1 MLYDENVLLSVENHL
16 SDMRKGIFTC
26 LATIIVLLSSQL
38 SFAATVDTVLTHS
51 NVMNKD
57 IKAIVVKPQNYEAS
71 SKRFPVLYLLHG
83 AGGKYSDWLLNT
95 KDKEAVKKL
104 ADNFGMMVVCPDGGV
119 TSWYF
124 DSPVDPSYQYETYV
138 SKELVEFVDRKYR
151 SIADRNGRAIT
162 GLSMGG
168 HGGLYLAF
176 RHQDVYAACGS
187 MSGGVDIRAFP
198 ENWNIAKR
206 LGPYNQ
212 FPDRWE
218 ANTVINLTHLLSP
231 NKLAIIFDV
240 GRNDFFYDV
249 NVALHDKLTA
259 RNIPHDFTVRP
270 GAHNFEY
277 WENAVAYQMM
287 YFSKFFNKENN

>member
-1 MLYDENVLLSVENHL
+1 MK
-16 SDMRKGIFTC
+16 KGIFIG
-26 LATIIVLLSSQL
+26 LAILIVSLTSEFT
-38 SFAATVDTVLTHS
+38 FAATVDTVVAQS
-51 NVMNKD
+51 KSMKKE
-57 IKAIVVKPQNYEAS
+57 IKAVVVKPQLYEGSA
-71 SKRFPVLYLLHG
+71 KRFPVLYLLHG

-104 ADNFGMMVVCPDGGV
+104 VDNFGIIVVCPDGGV

-124 DSPVDPSYQYETYV
+124 DSPIDPTYQYETYV
-138 SKELVEFVDRKYR
+138 SKELIDFIDGRYR
-151 SIADRNGRAIT
+151 TINDKTGRAIT

-168 HGGLYLAF
+168 HGGLYLGF
-176 RHQDVYAACGS
+176 RHQDVYGACGS
-187 MSGGVDIRAFP
+187 MSGGVDIRPFP

-212 FPDRWE
+212 FPERWE

-249 NVALHDKLTA
+249 NVALHDKLIA

-270 GAHNFEY
+270 GVHNFEY
-277 WENAVAYQMM
+277 WENAIAYQMM
-287 YFSKFFNKENN
+287 YFSKFFEKNQK